1 MEYSE
6 RNEPLFGLNIDPS
19 ARNQQLAF
27 DLAHLADDSNLDLI
41 CVQDHPYNPEFFDT
55 WTLLTALGMVT
66 EEVHLL
72 PNVLNLPLRPPA
84 MLAKAAATLD
94 QLTNSRVELGLGAG
108 AFTEGVVSYG
118 GPERTPGEAVSALE
132 EALHILHMLW
142 QSLPP
147 NSTVSFEGD
156 YYQLHN
162 VQPGPPPAHDIP
174 IWLGGNKPRM
184 LRVTG
189 LLADGLLISSTYIP
203 PEEVPAIQQAIDV
216 GAEQAGRNPNA
227 IRRGYNI
234 MGSILAEGSHHL
246 TARRKGLLIGTP
258 RQWIDEILRY
268 YNDLRLDAFIFWPV
282 MGDEQKQAQIF
293 AEEIV
298 PAIKEKLENEQPM
311 A

>member
-1 MEYSE
+1 MEDSE
-6 RNEPLFGLNIDPS
+6 QNAPLFGLNIDPS
-19 ARNQQLAF
+19 ARRRQLAF
-27 DLAHLADDSNLDLI
+27 DLARLADDSNLDLI
-41 CVQDHPYNPEFFDT
+41 CVQDHPYNPDFFDT

-72 PNVLNLPLRPPA
+72 PNVLNLPLRAPA

-94 QLTNSRVELGLGAG
+94 LLTDSRLELGLGAG

-118 GPERTPGEAVSALE
+118 GPKRTPGEAVSALE

-156 YYQLHN
+156 HYQLHN

-203 PEEVPAIQQAIDV
+203 PEEVPAIQQAVDV
-216 GAEQAGRNPNA
+216 GAKQATRSLNA
-227 IRRGYNI
+227 IRRGYNL
-234 MGSILAEGSHHL
+234 MGAILSEDGHGIAAG
-246 TARRKGLLIGTP
+246 RKGLLIGTP
-258 RQWIDEILRY
+258 RQWIEEILHY
-268 YNDLRLDAFIFWPV
+268 YNDLRLDTFIFWPV

-293 AEEIV
+293 AEEVV
-298 PAIKEKLENEQPM
+298 PAIKENLEEEQPM
-311 A
+311 E